1 MLVSFYC
8 EYIQINIIFVCFYMQ
23 VTKFSVGTGILWYT
37 YAGIKWNL
45 DSTPVDELL
54 EKSIHNERAILV
66 YAILATIFTV
76 SMKLNVNINT
86 CPFYAKSVPSLHFI
100 FLAHHS
106 AFGMGTAEQN
116 WLFGSVI

>member
-8 EYIQINIIFVCFYMQ
+8 EYIKNKIIFVSYMQ
-23 VTKFSVGTGILWYT
+23 FTKFSVGTGILWYT

-76 SMKLNVNINT
+76 SIKLNININA
-86 CPFYAKSVPSLHFI
+86 CPFQANSALSYYFF

-106 AFGMGTAEQN
+106 AFGVGIAKQD